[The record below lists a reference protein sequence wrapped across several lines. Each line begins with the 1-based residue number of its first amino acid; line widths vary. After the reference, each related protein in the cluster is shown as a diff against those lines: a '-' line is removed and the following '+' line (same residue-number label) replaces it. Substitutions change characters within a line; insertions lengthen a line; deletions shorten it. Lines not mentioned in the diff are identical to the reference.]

1 MRKSKP
7 LGTEF
12 KNIVNGLTGVML
24 WLEIQEGKERM
35 RKLTCNKLGGT
46 VACVV
51 RDVEKISRFRH
62 QPFEHSDNVN
72 ILDDTQ
78 TPYLYF
84 GDS

>member
-35 RKLTCNKLGGT
+35 RKLKCNELGGT

-51 RDVEKISRFRH
+51 RGVENISRFRH
-62 QPFEHSDNVN
+62 QSSEHSDNVN
-72 ILDDTQ
+72 ILNDTQ